1 MNTKNLFN
9 PEALPLL
16 IDEAELTYQQVADE
30 VGCGLSTL
38 YKWIRGDTVPRYKQ
52 LRKLVV
58 LLGPQVT
65 RLKVG
70 SLNQS
75 EIYLSLDEKQVV
87 RWFAARSRTEQD
99 KLIGCLAVIRE
110 FGPDADV
117 EFAAELGVSLLTGEL
132 RSKEL
137 PG

>member
-9 PEALPLL
+9 PEALPVL

-38 YKWIRGDTVPRYKQ
+38 YKWIKGDTVPRYKQ
-52 LRKLVV
+52 LKKLVV

-75 EIYLSLDEKQVV
+75 EVYLSLDEKRVV
-87 RWFAARSRTEQD
+87 RWFAARTRTEQD

-110 FGPDADV
+110 FGPDVDV
-117 EFAAELGVSLLTGEL
+117 EFAAELGAGLLTVEL
-132 RSKEL
+132 RSKEQ